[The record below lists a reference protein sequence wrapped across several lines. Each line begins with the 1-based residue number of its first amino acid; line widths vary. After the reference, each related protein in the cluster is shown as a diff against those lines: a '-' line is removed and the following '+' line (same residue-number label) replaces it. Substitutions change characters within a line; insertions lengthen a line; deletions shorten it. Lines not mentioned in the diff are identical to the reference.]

1 MATVID
7 ALVVTLGLNAKG
19 FKQGAAEVDDSLQHT
34 REESART
41 AREMEARG
49 KQAAQFFSKVRNE
62 ALALLAV
69 FTAGMGLKNFVSSTV
84 ESTASL
90 ARMSD
95 NLNMSAKD
103 LAEWQLA
110 AKNAGGSV
118 EGITAQL
125 RESADQ
131 VAKFKRGMAAETLP
145 AFFQFGGKIDDLKD
159 GNTYLQA
166 RARIVAEIYK
176 TDRAR
181 AALAANMMGLDA
193 QQFNL
198 YKEGPEGIAR
208 RRQEQSGPAAEQAA
222 AAERAE
228 QLRRKYDT
236 AMNKLSSVGVN
247 VLTALMPAFDFA
259 VDKLIEFGNWIIQNR
274 AVINETVKSWVKGA
288 EQVFGWVS
296 KFGDKMDEF
305 MDTPIGRVVKK
316 ALDIGVEATV
326 PKAAREAEKDAS
338 ATATTKSA
346 NATLT
351 PDASDAIEK
360 FEKMGWSRAQAIGIV
375 NNLQAESG
383 GKLDHRAV
391 GDSGTAFG
399 VAQWRNERVDM
410 FKKVMG
416 VALSESTRDQQYA
429 FANWELRNTHKAA
442 GDKLKAAKTAEDAS
456 RVVTLDFEI
465 PAKKEQKAEERAAV
479 ATELA
484 KLANAAALKDAP
496 AALVAASPASAPQLV
511 PAKVPAPRA
520 VAQPSPRVGVDK
532 PRGNAEV
539 PPKGAATP
547 VLPDALLQG
556 AMAAV
561 NAARAAQSSSQI
573 VSNTNTSTT
582 TNTSETN
589 ISGPITVMTAATD
602 GFGLVRDLAGMGKG
616 QSLVQQANTGLN

>member
-1 MATVID
+1 MATVLD
-7 ALVVTLGLNAKG
+7 ALVVTLTMNAKG
-19 FKQGAAEVDDSLQHT
+19 FKQGAAEVDDSLTHT
-34 REESART
+34 REESAKT

-49 KQAAQFFSKVRNE
+49 KQAAMFFSKVRNE

-145 AFFQFGGKIDDLKD
+145 AFFQFGGKTEDLKD

-208 RRQEQSGPAAEQAA
+208 RRREQSGPAAEQAA
-222 AAERAE
+222 AAQRAE
-228 QLRRKYDT
+228 QLRQKYDT

-247 VLTALMPAFDFA
+247 VLTAMMPAFDFI
-259 VDKLIEFGNWIIQNR
+259 VEKLIELGDWIIANKAELNDGIQSFVSGFEQLLKAITD
-274 AVINETVKSWVKGA
+274 AVKQLMPEKVRKAEEPVKA
-288 EQVFGWVS
+288 
-296 KFGDKMDEF
+296 F
-305 MDTPIGRVVKK
+305 MDNNKEMLGDFLTPSWLKSK
-316 ALDIGVEATV
+316 
-326 PKAAREAEKDAS
+326 PKAD
-338 ATATTKSA
+338 
-346 NATLT
+346 LT
-351 PDASDAIEK
+351 PDASDAIAK
-360 FEKMGWSRAQAIGIV
+360 FEKMGWSRAQAVGIV

-391 GDSGTAFG
+391 GDNGTAFG

-410 FKKVMG
+410 FKQVMG
-416 VALSESTRDQQYA
+416 VALAQSTRDQQYA
-429 FANWELRNTHKAA
+429 FVDWELRNSHKAA
-442 GDKLKAAKTAEDAS
+442 GDKLRAAKTVEDAS
-456 RVVTLDFEI
+456 RVVTTDFEI
-465 PAKKEQKAEERAAV
+465 PAQKEKKAEERAAV

-484 KLANAAALKDAP
+484 KLAHAEALKNGALASAGAAQAAQP
-496 AALVAASPASAPQLV
+496 AAQLAASAP
-511 PAKVPAPRA
+511 AP
-520 VAQPSPRVGVDK
+520 
-532 PRGNAEV
+532 
-539 PPKGAATP
+539 
-547 VLPDALLQG
+547 
-556 AMAAV
+556 
-561 NAARAAQSSSQI
+561 
-573 VSNTNTSTT
+573 STT
-582 TNTSETN
+582 NNSTETIFN
-589 ISGPITVMTAATD
+589 GPVHVHTAATD
-602 GFGLVRDLAGMGKG
+602 GAGIARDLAGMGRN
-616 QSLVQQANTGLN
+616 QNLVQQGNTGLF

>member
-1 MATVID
+1 MATVLD
-7 ALVVTLGLNAKG
+7 ALVVTLTMNAKG
-19 FKQGAAEVDDSLQHT
+19 FKQGAAEVDDSLTHT
-34 REESART
+34 REESAKT

-49 KQAAQFFSKVRNE
+49 KQAAMFFSKVRNE

-145 AFFQFGGKIDDLKD
+145 AFFQFGGKTEDLKD

-208 RRQEQSGPAAEQAA
+208 RRREQSGPAAEQAA
-222 AAERAE
+222 AAQRAE
-228 QLRRKYDT
+228 QLRQKYDT

-247 VLTALMPAFDFA
+247 VLTSMMPAFDFL
-259 VDKLIEFGNWIIQNR
+259 VEKLIELGDWIITNKAQ
-274 AVINETVKSWVKGA
+274 INEGVKLLVMGFEQILKAITEVANKLIPEETRKKIAESKDPVLASMLAAKEAITPSWMAKG
-288 EQVFGWVS
+288 
-296 KFGDKMDEF
+296 
-305 MDTPIGRVVKK
+305 K
-316 ALDIGVEATV
+316 AD
-326 PKAAREAEKDAS
+326 
-338 ATATTKSA
+338 
-346 NATLT
+346 LT
-351 PDASDAIEK
+351 PDASDAIAK

-391 GDSGTAFG
+391 GDNGTAFG

-410 FKKVMG
+410 FKQVMG
-416 VALSESTRDQQYA
+416 VALAQSTRDQQYA
-429 FANWELRNTHKAA
+429 FVDWELRNSHKAA
-442 GDKLKAAKTAEDAS
+442 GDKLRAAKTVEDAS
-456 RVVTLDFEI
+456 RVVTTDFEI
-465 PAKKEQKAEERAAV
+465 PAQKEKKAEERAAV

-484 KLANAAALKDAP
+484 KLAQAEALKTGALASVG
-496 AALVAASPASAPQLV
+496 AAQA
-511 PAKVPAPRA
+511 
-520 VAQPSPRVGVDK
+520 AQP
-532 PRGNAEV
+532 
-539 PPKGAATP
+539 T
-547 VLPDALLQG
+547 
-556 AMAAV
+556 
-561 NAARAAQSSSQI
+561 AQS
-573 VSNTNTSTT
+573 VNNTTSTT
-582 TNTSETN
+582 TNSSETH
-589 ISGPITVMTAATD
+589 ISGPITVVTTATD
-602 GFGLVRDLAGMGKG
+602 GAGIARDLAGMGRN
-616 QSLVQQANTGLN
+616 QNLVQQGNTGLF

>member
-1 MATVID
+1 MATVLE

-49 KQAAQFFSKVRNE
+49 KQAALFFSKVRNE

-69 FTAGMGLKNFVSSTV
+69 FTAGMGLKSFVSNTI

-90 ARMSD
+90 SRMSD

-110 AKNAGGSV
+110 AKNAGGTV

-125 RESADQ
+125 KESAEQ
-131 VAKFKRGMAAETLP
+131 AAIFRNGMSSETIAKFFHWGGRTGGVDP
-145 AFFQFGGKIDDLKD
+145 ADLKD
-159 GNTYLQA
+159 GNTFLLA
-166 RARIVAEIYK
+166 RARIVQKIYQ
-176 TDRAR
+176 TNRAD
-181 AALAANMMGLDA
+181 AALAASQMGLDA

-198 YKEGPEGIAR
+198 YKEGPGGIAR

-288 EQVFGWVS
+288 EQVFGWLS
-296 KFGDKMDEF
+296 KFGDKVNEF

-326 PKAAREAEKDAS
+326 PKAAREAEKDAN
-338 ATATTKSA
+338 ATAATPKRA
-346 NATLT
+346 NASLT

-383 GKLDHRAV
+383 GKLNHRAV

-399 VAQWRNERVDM
+399 VAQWRDERVDM

-429 FANWELRNTHKAA
+429 FVNWELRNTHKAA

-479 ATELA
+479 ATDLA
-484 KLANAAALKDAP
+484 KLANAAAQKVATPGQTPAP
-496 AALVAASPASAPQLV
+496 MVAAQIATTGASEKPSDSTAARPKEAP
-511 PAKVPAPRA
+511 
-520 VAQPSPRVGVDK
+520 
-532 PRGNAEV
+532 
-539 PPKGAATP
+539 TI
-547 VLPDALLQG
+547 LPDALLQG
-556 AMAAV
+556 AMAAINTASAAKSAPAAVGIGAKPLPLNTENNHEV
-561 NAARAAQSSSQI
+561 NF
-573 VSNTNTSTT
+573 N
-582 TNTSETN
+582 
-589 ISGPITVMTAATD
+589 GPVNVYTQATD
-602 GFGLVRDLAGMGKG
+602 GERIVQDLGAMGGNQRLV
-616 QSLVQQANTGLN
+616 SQANTGAF

>member
-41 AREMEARG
+41 AREMDEKG
-49 KQAAQFFSKVRNE
+49 KKAAQFFKRVRNE

-69 FTAGMGLKNFVSSTV
+69 FTAGMGLKSFVSSTI

-145 AFFQFGGKIDDLKD
+145 AFFQFGGKTDDLKD
-159 GNTYLQA
+159 GNTYLEA

-236 AMNKLSSVGVN
+236 AMNKLASVGVN

-296 KFGDKMDEF
+296 KFGDKINEF

-338 ATATTKSA
+338 ATATATAKRA
-346 NATLT
+346 NASLT

-465 PAKKEQKAEERAAV
+465 PAKKEQRAEERAAV

-484 KLANAAALKDAP
+484 KLADAATLKKGTAPEQKTLVADQSTQPAVVEVALPDSLRAGALAAA
-496 AALVAASPASAPQLV
+496 
-511 PAKVPAPRA
+511 
-520 VAQPSPRVGVDK
+520 
-532 PRGNAEV
+532 
-539 PPKGAATP
+539 
-547 VLPDALLQG
+547 
-556 AMAAV
+556 
-561 NAARAAQSSSQI
+561 NAARAAQSSSQM
-573 VSNTNTSTT
+573 VNNTNTSTT
-582 TNTSETN
+582 TNSSETN